1 MSSSSI
7 LLISWAD
14 LSKLIQ
20 LSDELNELC
29 SEIAWD
35 EEIRVGVITGAEEKT
50 FSMDVDVIS
59 LGLRDNEELKINALN
74 LAESIAKL
82 DKPIIA
88 AINGD
93 AMGQGLELALACDLR
108 IATETSHFG
117 LPHIRMG
124 LIPWDG
130 GTQRLSRL
138 VGRGKA
144 LEMILTGEMIDAKEA
159 YRIGLVNKIVPSG
172 ELRTIVMD
180 MAKEMASKGPIS
192 LRYTKEAVN
201 KGMDMTLE
209 QGLHLEAD
217 LYLLLHTTKTA
228 QKVLRPFEKRKSL
241 SLRGNNSKIVECRLR
256 IEKSSKNISNFSNL
270 DSHFHRNKLQQVS
283 GVSCFVI
290 SCPDSATG

>member
-1 MSSSSI
+1 MMFQTLHYRKTDHVI
-7 LLISWAD
+7 IIDIIDQLAD
-14 LSKLIQ
+14 PSKLIQ
-20 LSDELNELC
+20 LSDELTELC

-35 EEIRVGVITGAEEKT
+35 EEIRVVLITDAEGKS

-93 AMGQGLELALACDLR
+93 ALGQGLELALACDLR

-217 LYLLLHTTKTA
+217 LYLLLHTTKDRTEGIQA
-228 QKVLRPFEKRKSL
+228 FRGKKTPQFEGK
-241 SLRGNNSKIVECRLR
+241 
-256 IEKSSKNISNFSNL
+256 
-270 DSHFHRNKLQQVS
+270 
-283 GVSCFVI
+283 
-290 SCPDSATG
+290 